1 MFPSLFF
8 SPTLF
13 VVRIEYLN
21 ITSACETAW
30 VVNCKSEIPQ
40 NRDCQKGYVTCL
52 GLSTD
57 LKTPRCESLI
67 PGLKMH
73 VQIFCNCSSIKRFKV
88 KPQALMLIEIYCV
101 LFSER
106 VFFTYCFFF
115 SFLVSRLL
123 PWVLSSVSASP
134 WLSSTDFFY
143 PIVYIGKCLHC
154 RQ

>member
-1 MFPSLFF
+1 MIVLVQSVSKLLFF
-8 SPTLF
+8 FFFPTLF

-40 NRDCQKGYVTCL
+40 NRDCQKGYVTCP

-73 VQIFCNCSSIKRFKV
+73 VQIFCNCSSIKRFEV
-88 KPQALMLIEIYCV
+88 KPQALMLMEIYCV

-106 VFFTYCFFF
+106 VFFIYWFFF
-115 SFLVSRLL
+115 SLFLSLDYYHRCY
-123 PWVLSSVSASP
+123 PLSVH
-134 WLSSTDFFY
+134 LHGY
-143 PIVYIGKCLHC
+143 PLQTFSIP
-154 RQ
+154 